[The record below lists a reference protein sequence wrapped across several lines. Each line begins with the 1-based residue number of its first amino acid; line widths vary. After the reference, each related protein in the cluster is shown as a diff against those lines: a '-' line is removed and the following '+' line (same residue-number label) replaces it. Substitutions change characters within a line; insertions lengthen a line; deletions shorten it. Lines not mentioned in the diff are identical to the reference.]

1 MPAIWVWNRSF
12 TTSEVAVSTDGPTI
26 GDVVRDEFSGDGE
39 KLSFKLST
47 PPLRPILSVEHFPER
62 RAKEGEHF
70 KMDYGTGMLTFFQP
84 PNRGSKNLVVEYYA
98 GKKSAEVKSLRVN
111 LHYALDVWANDHDE
125 ESLISDE
132 IFSVFLKTRESLESK
147 GIQIHLRGGSDLTQ
161 KDGVPD
167 GLFCK
172 RLEFDAEA
180 NLNLRMPISRI
191 EKIEVRNAQPGRSV
205 RVSEGK
211 RS

>member
-1 MPAIWVWNRSF
+1 
-12 TTSEVAVSTDGPTI
+12 
-26 GDVVRDEFSGDGE
+26 
-39 KLSFKLST
+39 
-47 PPLRPILSVEHFPER
+47 
-62 RAKEGEHF
+62 
-70 KMDYGTGMLTFFQP
+70 MDYGTGVLTFFQP
-84 PNRGSKNLVVEYYA
+84 PKRGSKNLVVEYYA
-98 GKKSAEVKSLRVN
+98 GKKSAEVKSLHVN
-111 LHYALDVWANDHDE
+111 LQYALDVWANDHDE
-125 ESLISDE
+125 EGVISDE

-191 EKIEVRNAQPGRSV
+191 EKIEVRNAQPSGNV
-205 RVSEGK
+205 RVSGGK